1 MDYKATLQTDNKSAG
16 TNTCQFVILHH
27 TATGEN
33 TIKGV
38 LNTLTKGAV
47 SCHYV
52 VDTNGDVYK
61 IGNDKDILWHA
72 GASAW

>member
-1 MDYKATLQTDNKSAG
+1 MDYKATLQTKNKTAG

-38 LNTLTKGAV
+38 LNQLTNV
-47 SCHYV
+47 LSCHYV
-52 VDTNGDVYK
+52 VDTNGDTYK

-72 GASAW
+72 